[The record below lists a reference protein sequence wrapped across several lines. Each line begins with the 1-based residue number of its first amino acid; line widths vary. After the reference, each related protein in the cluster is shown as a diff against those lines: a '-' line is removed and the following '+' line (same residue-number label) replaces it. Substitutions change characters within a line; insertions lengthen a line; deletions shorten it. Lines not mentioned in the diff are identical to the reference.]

1 MDRLTGK
8 VAVVTGGGQGMGRGV
23 ARALAAEGASIALLG
38 RTKSK
43 CDAVAAELDALGA
56 RGLPLA
62 CDTGSRAEVDAAI
75 ASTVEAFGHIDI
87 LVNSAQTTVYGSVR
101 KISETDMAAMWESG
115 PMGCLRTMQ
124 ACFDQLRATRG
135 SVINMGSGS
144 SILPAPA
151 MAGYAMAKESIRV
164 LTRVAA
170 LEWGKMAVR
179 VNAICPVAETPGWD
193 DFATKNP
200 GADEVVLAQIPLG
213 RMGDPETDVG
223 SAVVFLA
230 SDEASYITGT
240 TLMVDGGFNYLR

>member
-1 MDRLTGK
+1 
-8 VAVVTGGGQGMGRGV
+8 MGRGV
-23 ARALAAEGASIALLG
+23 ARALAVEGASVALLG

-43 CDAVAAELDALGA
+43 CDAVAVELEALGA
-56 RGLPLA
+56 RALSLA
-62 CDTGSRAEVDAAI
+62 CDTGNRADVDAAI
-75 ASTVEAFGHIDI
+75 AATVESFGRVDV

-101 KISETDMAAMWESG
+101 KISEDNMAAMWESG

-151 MAGYAMAKESIRV
+151 MAGYAMAKEAIRV

-170 LEWGKMAVR
+170 LEWGKMGIR

-193 DFATKNP
+193 DFAIKNP